1 MAIAVRQHPKNNTNM
16 VGTRSIADTYMI
28 VLSNLS
34 NNDKLELIT
43 RLSDSMRIGGGK
55 VRKRPDLRSCFKG
68 DWSAVDAESLRNNE
82 YQGRTV
88 ESW

>member
-1 MAIAVRQHPKNNTNM
+1 MQARYGNSRKATPKNDTNM
-16 VGTRSIADTYMI
+16 VGTRSVADTYMI

-68 DWSAVDAESLRNNE
+68 DWSAVDAESLRNA
-82 YQGRTV
+82 TV
-88 ESW
+88 GTLL